1 MTPSPACT
9 QVHCRNRNTGAELTY
24 SKQHMCHW
32 RKRALPAANHINEQ
46 TEQTELSHACGQRA
60 WEHPAHMH
68 CVAVYRRQCICSQH
82 TIMAPCNFAAQL
94 HNTHI
99 HQLQIISNATCM
111 LIRTL
116 LISTVE
122 CSHDTVATG
131 WTESTPTA
139 LANQASFCI
148 KE

>member
-1 MTPSPACT
+1 MHGRCTAVTATLVPSSHTLNNTCAIGGNGHYQLPIILMNK
-9 QVHCRNRNTGAELTY
+9 QNRPSSPTLVVSVLGSTL
-24 SKQHMCHW
+24 H
-32 RKRALPAANHINEQ
+32 
-46 TEQTELSHACGQRA
+46 
-60 WEHPAHMH
+60 
-68 CVAVYRRQCICSQH
+68 VAVYRRQCICSQH

-99 HQLQIISNATCM
+99 RQLQIISNATCM

-122 CSHDTVATG
+122 SSHDTVATG